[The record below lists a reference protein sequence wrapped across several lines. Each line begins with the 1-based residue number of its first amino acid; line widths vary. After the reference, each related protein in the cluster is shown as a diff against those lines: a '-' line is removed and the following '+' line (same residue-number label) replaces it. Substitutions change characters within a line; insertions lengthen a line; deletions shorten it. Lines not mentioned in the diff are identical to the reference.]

1 MSNKYEPY
9 LENRRKSY
17 GKSLDRESNTYF
29 QSISQSQIPDSYHM
43 SKPYPNNGL
52 GYFSNKV
59 TE

>member
-1 MSNKYEPY
+1 M
-9 LENRRKSY
+9 ENRRKSY